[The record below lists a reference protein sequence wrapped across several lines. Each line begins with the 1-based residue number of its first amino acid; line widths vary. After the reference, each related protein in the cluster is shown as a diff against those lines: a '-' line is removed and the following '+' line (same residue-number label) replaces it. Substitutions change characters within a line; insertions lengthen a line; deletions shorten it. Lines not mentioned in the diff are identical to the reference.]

1 VSNEVGG
8 AVPDEVRAV
17 REKLNLDFG
26 AIDYFVVDGKG
37 IVVDANKTVGSNPN
51 WLKRNLFRQEFDQRM
66 AEVLIAFIRG

>member
-1 VSNEVGG
+1 M
-8 AVPDEVRAV
+8 
-17 REKLNLDFG
+17 RERLNLDFG

-66 AEVLIAFIRG
+66 AEALIAFIRG